1 MKRVIILFISLSL
14 YSVSHVSAAD
24 RLRIAYS
31 SISAAYTGIW
41 VAQDAGLF
49 AQEGLDS
56 QIIFIGSATQ
66 LAQVLVAGDVD
77 IASLGGGPVMAASLS
92 GADLKVIGNNVNKLI
107 FSIHAK
113 PEIKSLEDLRGKRI
127 AVSRF
132 GSSADIAARTA
143 LRKYKMDPA
152 KDVNLM
158 QLGTMSN
165 MFGALKSG
173 AVEASVV
180 SPPTQFM
187 SEKLGF
193 KEIVNITEMDLAYPN
208 PSMAVP
214 GDLIRKKPDLIDR
227 FMRAYV
233 RGMHRAKTNRESTI
247 KTLAKY
253 TTITDTV
260 ILSKAYDFY
269 MDKILERAP
278 YINMQGMQN
287 ALDDVART
295 VPPART
301 AKPEQ
306 FVDLRFLE
314 RLEKSGLLKELYKD
328 K

>member
-1 MKRVIILFISLSL
+1 MKRMLSLTVLIILLSAAL
-14 YSVSHVSAAD
+14 TDAAD

-41 VAQDAGLF
+41 VARDAGLF
-49 AQEGLDS
+49 AKEGLED
-56 QIIFIGSATQ
+56 QIIFIPSATQ

-113 PEIKSLEDLRGKRI
+113 PEVKSLEELRGKRI

-143 LRKYKMDPA
+143 LRKFNMDPT

-180 SPPTQFM
+180 SPPTQFL
-187 SEKLGF
+187 SEKMGF
-193 KEIVNITEMDLAYPN
+193 KEIVSITEMDLAYPN
-208 PSMAVP
+208 PSMAVR
-214 GDLIRKKPDLIDR
+214 GELIRTKPDLIDR
-227 FMRAYV
+227 FMRAACSAPAPI
-233 RGMHRAKTNRESTI
+233 GKE
-247 KTLAKY
+247 
-253 TTITDTV
+253 
-260 ILSKAYDFY
+260 LSKPW
-269 MDKILERAP
+269 RSTP
-278 YINMQGMQN
+278 
-287 ALDDVART
+287 RSPT
-295 VPPART
+295 
-301 AKPEQ
+301 
-306 FVDLRFLE
+306 
-314 RLEKSGLLKELYKD
+314 
-328 K
+328 

>member
-1 MKRVIILFISLSL
+1 MKKRTLLLVIAFSMLCG
-14 YSVSHVSAAD
+14 SAGIAAE

-41 VAQDAGLF
+41 VAHDAGLF
-49 AQEGLDS
+49 TKEGLED

-107 FSIHAK
+107 FSLHAK
-113 PEIKSLEDLRGKRI
+113 PEVKSIEELRGKRI

-132 GSSADIAARTA
+132 GSSSDVAARHA
-143 LRKYKMDPA
+143 LRKHNLDPL
-152 KDVNLM
+152 KDITLM

-173 AVEASVV
+173 AVEASMV
-180 SPPTQFM
+180 SPPTQFL
-187 SEKLGF
+187 SEKMGF
-193 KEIVNITEMDLAYPN
+193 KEVLSVTDMDLAYPN
-208 PSMAVP
+208 PAMAVSA
-214 GDLIRKKPDLIDR
+214 DLIRKKPDLIDR

-233 RGMHRAKTNRESTI
+233 RAIHRARADRDSTI
-247 KTLAKY
+247 RTLAKY
-253 TTITDTV
+253 TTVTDGA
-260 ILSKAYDFY
+260 LLARSYDFY
-269 MDKILERAP
+269 MNKVLERAP

-287 ALDDVART
+287 ALDDVARS
-295 VPPART
+295 VPAAKS

-306 FVDLRFLE
+306 FVDLRFLD
-314 RLEKSGLLKELYKD
+314 RIEKSGLLKELYK
-328 K
+328 

>member
-1 MKRVIILFISLSL
+1 MKRLSFITSLLVLLSSSLSQ
-14 YSVSHVSAAD
+14 SAE

-31 SISAAYTGIW
+31 SISGAYTGIW
-41 VAQDAGLF
+41 VAHESGFF
-49 AQEGLDS
+49 AKEGLED
-56 QIIFIGSATQ
+56 QIIFIPSATQ

-77 IASLGGGPVMAASLS
+77 IASLGGGPAMAASLS
-92 GADLKVIGNNVNKLI
+92 GADLKIFGNNVNKLI
-107 FSIHAK
+107 FSLHT
-113 PEIKSLEDLRGKRI
+113 KSEVKSIDELRGKRI

-132 GSSADIAARTA
+132 GSAADIAARTA
-143 LRKYKMDPA
+143 LRKFNIDPN
-152 KDVNLM
+152 KDVILM

-173 AVEASVV
+173 AVEASMV

-187 SEKLGF
+187 SEKVGF
-193 KEIVNITEMDLAYPN
+193 KELVSVTDMDLAYPN
-208 PSMAVP
+208 PAMAAA
-214 GDLIRKKPDLIDR
+214 GELIRKKPDLIDR

-233 RGMHRAKTNRESTI
+233 RAIQRARTDKESTV

-260 ILSKAYDFY
+260 LLNKTYDFY
-269 MDKILERAP
+269 MTKVLERAP

-295 VPPART
+295 VPAAKN

-306 FVDLRFLE
+306 FVDLRFLD
-314 RLEKSGLLKELYKD
+314 RLEKSGLLKELYR
-328 K
+328 

>member
-1 MKRVIILFISLSL
+1 MKRALLLAIFLSVL
-14 YSVSHVSAAD
+14 CATPGVAAD

-41 VAQDAGLF
+41 VAQDSGLF
-49 AQEGLDS
+49 AKEGLDS

-113 PEIKSLEDLRGKRI
+113 PEIKNLEDLRGKRI

-132 GSSADIAARTA
+132 GSSADVAARAA
-143 LRKYKMDPA
+143 LRKYNMDPS

-187 SEKLGF
+187 SEKMGF

-227 FMRAYV
+227 FMRAYA
-233 RGMHRAKTNRESTI
+233 RGMHRAKVDRESTI

-253 TTITDTV
+253 TTITDTT
-260 ILSKAYDFY
+260 ILNRAYDFY
-269 MDKILERAP
+269 MGKVLERAP

-295 VPPART
+295 VPAAKT

-306 FVDLRFLE
+306 FVDLRFLD
-314 RLEKSGLLKELYKD
+314 RLEKSGLLRDLYK
-328 K
+328 

>member
-1 MKRVIILFISLSL
+1 MIRLSL
-14 YSVSHVSAAD
+14 IVTLWMLVLNSSAQSAE
-24 RLRIAYS
+24 RVRIAYS
-31 SISAAYTGIW
+31 SISAAYLGIW
-41 VAQDAGLF
+41 VAHDAGYF
-49 AQEGLDS
+49 AKEGLED
-56 QIIFIGSATQ
+56 QIIFIPSATQ

-113 PEIKSLEDLRGKRI
+113 PEVKSLEELRGKRI

-132 GSSADIAARTA
+132 GSSSDVAARAA
-143 LRKYKMDPA
+143 LRKVRLDPA

-158 QLGTMSN
+158 QLGTMAN

-173 AVEASVV
+173 GVDASVV
-180 SPPTQFM
+180 SPPTQFL

-193 KEIVNITEMDLAYPN
+193 KEIFSVTEMNLAYPN
-208 PSMAVP
+208 PSMAAP
-214 GDLIRKKPDLIDR
+214 GDLIRKKPDMIDR

-233 RGMHRAKTNRESTI
+233 RAMQRAQSDRQGSI

-253 TTITDTV
+253 TTITDSE
-260 ILSKAYDFY
+260 ILNRAYDFY
-269 MDKILERAP
+269 MTKVLERAP

-287 ALDDVART
+287 ALDDVARS
-295 VPPART
+295 VPAAKN

-306 FVDLRFLE
+306 FVDLRFLDKI
-314 RLEKSGLLKELYKD
+314 EKSGLLKELYK
-328 K
+328 

>member
-1 MKRVIILFISLSL
+1 MMKRMSLLVILFSILCAPGAF
-14 YSVSHVSAAD
+14 AAD
-24 RLRIAYS
+24 RLRVAYS

-41 VAQDAGLF
+41 VAHDAGFF
-49 AQEGLDS
+49 AKEGLEN

-143 LRKYKMDPA
+143 LRKYKMDA
-152 KDVNLM
+152 SKDVNLM

-173 AVEASVV
+173 AVDASVV
-180 SPPTQFM
+180 SPPTQFL
-187 SEKLGF
+187 SEKMGF

-208 PSMAVP
+208 PSMAVS

-233 RGMHRAKTNRESTI
+233 RGIHRAKTDRESAI

-269 MDKILERAP
+269 MSKVLEPAP

-295 VPPART
+295 VAGAKN

-306 FVDLRFLE
+306 FVDLRFLD
-314 RLEKSGLLKELYKD
+314 RLEKSGLLRELYK
-328 K
+328 